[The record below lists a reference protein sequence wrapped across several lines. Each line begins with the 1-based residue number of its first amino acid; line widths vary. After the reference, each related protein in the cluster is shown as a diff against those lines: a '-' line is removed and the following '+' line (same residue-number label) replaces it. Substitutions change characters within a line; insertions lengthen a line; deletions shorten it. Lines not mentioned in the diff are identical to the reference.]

1 METEILEQIVISLES
16 WREHDKVGEEV
27 RAMEETIRDKFH
39 NNLDPVMDAL
49 LEIIEKS
56 ENDYQ
61 LGKIL
66 RTIYIPLKVILND
79 PPNT

>member
-1 METEILEQIVISLES
+1 METEILEQIVISLEF
-16 WREHDKVGEEV
+16 WKDNEKVGEEV
-27 RAMEETIRDKFH
+27 RSMEETIRDKFY

-79 PPNT
+79 PPNS